1 MSESATLWYT
11 GGHKGV
17 PMFLRSLGAMVLLI
31 LLVVLSGS
39 PADAQT
45 PSGEISGV
53 VTDPSGA
60 PVPGVTITLTN
71 VGTNAV
77 REVQS
82 NAAGVYVIPAIL
94 PGVYTLRAQLS
105 GFRVIERKD
114 IEIQVG
120 SSNRIPMTL
129 ELGDLAEVVEI
140 RGGSPIIQSNNASI
154 GTVIENRSIVELPL
168 NGRNY
173 LQLTSLIPGAT
184 TNGPSSS
191 QGRQRMGGQRNSFAL
206 NVAGQR
212 IHFNHYSLDGIENT
226 DLNFNS
232 YMLLPSVDAL
242 QEFKVEAGLFD
253 AEYGRAIAQIN
264 ASTKSGTNQLHGT
277 FFEFVRNSSLDAK
290 NYFDRD
296 DQPIPPFRRNQYGMT
311 LDGPVVIP
319 KLMNGRNRLFFLF
332 NWEGLREHKS
342 LTASPSVPL
351 TAWRSGD
358 FSDLRD
364 ASGNLIPIYDP
375 ATRVFDA
382 AGNVIQAPTPF
393 PGNRIPG
400 ERIHSV
406 SRQLLDF
413 YPLPLREQAGAN
425 YVNDEARRVDSDQ
438 FTYRFDFI
446 QNDNTRWFFRHSLSH
461 ELGYDP
467 FAIPNMGINTDTDV
481 HQIVLANTRTFG
493 SNKVNDVRVGF
504 GYLKN
509 AHISPRANK
518 ENVVKNLGINL
529 PSDNPLYW
537 GVPNIG
543 ITGLSGIG
551 EESDAPFINEDT
563 TIQFVD
569 NFSWV
574 VGKHAY
580 KLGGELRHVIYDQ
593 IGGVVTRGRF
603 AFDGRYTQNPLLPA
617 AQRGGAAFAD
627 FLLGHFNRS
636 EGQVGA
642 PIANFRSSY
651 VAFYFQDNWR
661 LTNTLSVNYGLRWE
675 YDQPFYDKND
685 AIVNIDF
692 TWDNSAEP
700 VFVRA
705 GTGDPYEGNP
715 AFRLAPDVQYV
726 RDGRFGRG
734 AYRSDF
740 NDFAPR
746 LGIAWSMTPKTVLRT
761 GGGIYYVRDIGN
773 AVFDTVRNAPF
784 TIRRDEPA
792 ESFRPNLSFEQP
804 FARTG
809 APTFILANQWDEPS
823 SYVAQWS
830 FGFQREVTSNM
841 SAEATYF
848 GSSGVHLRRLMSYNN
863 PEPSQLPNSNN
874 ARPFPKFGSIQVMS
888 APGHSSYH
896 ALYLK
901 VQRRFSR
908 GLSFLSSFAWGKSID
923 NGSGIRTSDGD
934 SLTPSNNYDLE
945 LERGLSAFDFR
956 RRWTTSWLWELPVGR
971 DRRWLN
977 TSTVADLVLGG
988 WQLGGILTLQDGFP
1002 FTVTCGPGNVQNGGG
1017 ICYPDATG
1025 IDWRLS
1031 GDERSRTRWFNT
1043 DAFIDRNPPGGP
1055 FRYGTV
1061 ARNSLIGP
1069 GIVSLDASLN
1079 KRFQLRESA
1088 LEFRIEVFNLPNHPI
1103 WNQPGSQLRTPNFG
1117 VINSTRMDSRQIQ
1130 FGLKYVF

>member
-1 MSESATLWYT
+1 MRRRVEGTA
-11 GGHKGV
+11 V
-17 PMFLRSLGAMVLLI
+17 VVLLA
-31 LLVVLSGS
+31 VVLLAR
-39 PADAQT
+39 PATCQT
-45 PSGEISGV
+45 PTGEISGV
-53 VTDPSGA
+53 VLDPSGSA
-60 PVPGVTITLTN
+60 VPGVTITLTN

-77 REVQS
+77 REVQTNS
-82 NAAGVYVIPAIL
+82 AGQYALPAL
-94 PGVYTLRAQLS
+94 PPGVYTLRAQIS

-114 IEIQVG
+114 VEVQVG
-120 SSNRIPMTL
+120 SSNRIPITL
-129 ELGDLAEVVEI
+129 ELGDLTEVLEI
-140 RGGSPIIQSNNASI
+140 RGGAPLIQTSSASV

-212 IHFNHYSLDGIENT
+212 IHYNHYSLDGIENT

-264 ASTKSGTNQLHGT
+264 ASTKSGTNQFHGT
-277 FFEFVRNSSLDAK
+277 FFEFMRHSSLDAK

-296 DQPIPPFRRNQYGMT
+296 DQPIPPFKRNQYGAT
-311 LDGPVVIP
+311 IDGPVIIP
-319 KLMNGRNRLFFLF
+319 KLINGKNKLFFMV
-332 NWEGLREHKS
+332 NWEGLRENKS
-342 LTASPSVPL
+342 ITSSPSVPL
-351 TAWRSGD
+351 TAWRTGD
-358 FSDLRD
+358 FSNLRD
-364 ASGNLIPIYDP
+364 ANGNVIPIYDP

-382 AGNVIQAPTPF
+382 AGNVIQAPTQF
-393 PGNRIPG
+393 PGNRIPAN
-400 ERIHSV
+400 RIHSV

-413 YPLPLREQAGAN
+413 YPLPLREVAGSN

-438 FTYRFDFI
+438 VTYRFDFN
-446 QNDNTRWFFRHSLSH
+446 QNDNSRWFFRHSFSH

-467 FAIPNMGINTDTDV
+467 FAIPDMGINTDTDV
-481 HQIVLANTRTFG
+481 HQIVLANTRTIG
-493 SNKVNDVRVGF
+493 SNKVNDVRVGY

-509 AHISPRANK
+509 AHISPRANN
-518 ENVVKNLGINL
+518 ENVVKELGINL

-551 EESDAPFINEDT
+551 EESDAPFINDDK
-563 TIQFVD
+563 TIQIVD
-569 NFSWV
+569 NFSWI
-574 VGKHAY
+574 VGKHAF
-580 KLGGELRHVIYDQ
+580 KFGGELRHVLYDQ

-603 AFDGRYTQNPLLPA
+603 GFDGRYTQDPLAPA
-617 AQRGGAAFAD
+617 ALRGGAAMAD

-651 VAFYFQDNWR
+651 YALYVQDNWKV
-661 LTNTLSVNYGLRWE
+661 TNTLSVNYGLRWE
-675 YDQPFYDKND
+675 YDQPFYDTND

-692 TWDNSAEP
+692 KWDNSAEP

-705 GTGDPYEGNP
+705 GTGDPYEGDP

-746 LGIAWSMTPKTVLRT
+746 LGIAWAITPKTVLRS
-761 GGGIYYVRDIGN
+761 GAGIYYVRDIGN

-809 APTFILANQWDEPS
+809 APTFILANQYDEPS
-823 SYVAQWS
+823 SYIAQWS
-830 FGFQREVTSNM
+830 FGFQREVMGNM
-841 SAEATYF
+841 SAEVTYF
-848 GSSGVHLRRLMSYNN
+848 GSAGVHLRRLMSYNN

-896 ALYLK
+896 ALLMK
-901 VQRRFSR
+901 VQRRFSN
-908 GLSFLSSFAWGKSID
+908 GLSFLSSFSYGKSID

-934 SLTPSNNYDLE
+934 SLTPSNNYNLE
-945 LERGLSAFDFR
+945 LERGLSAYDFR
-956 RRWTTSWLWELPVGR
+956 RRWTTSGLWELPFGK

-977 TSTVADLVLGG
+977 TSTALDLVFGG

-1002 FTVTCGPGNVQNGGG
+1002 FTVTCGPGNIQNGGG
-1017 ICYPDATG
+1017 VCYPDATG
-1025 IDWRLS
+1025 VDWRLS
-1031 GDERSRTRWFNT
+1031 GDDRSRTRWFNT
-1043 DAFIDRNPPGGP
+1043 DAFVDRNPAGGP

-1061 ARNSLIGP
+1061 ARNSLTGP

-1079 KRFQLRESA
+1079 KRFQLKESA
-1088 LEFRIEVFNLPNHPI
+1088 IEFRIEAFNLPNHPI

>member
-1 MSESATLWYT
+1 
-11 GGHKGV
+11 
-17 PMFLRSLGAMVLLI
+17 MFLRRTARSVLGTLGVLGIAASLATV
-31 LLVVLSGS
+31 
-39 PADAQT
+39 AARAQT
-45 PSGEISGV
+45 PTGEISGV
-53 VTDPSGA
+53 VVDPSGSA
-60 PVPGVTITLTN
+60 VPGVTITLTSAA
-71 VGTNAV
+71 TNAV
-77 REVQS
+77 REVQTNS
-82 NAAGVYVIPAIL
+82 AGLYVIPAIP
-94 PGVYTLRAQLS
+94 PGRYVLKAQIS
-105 GFRVIERKD
+105 GFRAIERRD
-114 IEIQVG
+114 IDVQVG
-120 SSNRIPMTL
+120 SSNRIPITL
-129 ELGDLAEVVEI
+129 ELGDLTETVEI
-140 RGGSPIIQSNNASI
+140 RGGAPLVQSSNASI

-173 LQLTSLIPGAT
+173 LQLASLIPGAT

-212 IHFNHYSLDGIENT
+212 IHYNHYSLDGIENT

-264 ASTKSGTNQLHGT
+264 ASTKSGTNQFHAT
-277 FFEFVRNSSLDAK
+277 VFEFVRNSALDAK

-296 DQPIPPFRRNQYGMT
+296 DRPIPPFRRNQYGVT
-311 LDGPVVIP
+311 VDGPVVVP
-319 KLMNGRNRLFFLF
+319 KLVNGRNRLFFLF

-342 LTASPSVPL
+342 LTSSPSVPL
-351 TAWRSGD
+351 TAWRTGD
-358 FSDLRD
+358 FSQLRD

-382 AGNVIQAPTPF
+382 AGNVTQAPTAF
-393 PGNRIPG
+393 PGNLIPANRIDP
-400 ERIHSV
+400 V

-413 YPLPLREQAGAN
+413 YPLPLQEQAGAN
-425 YVNDEARRVDSDQ
+425 YVNDEARTVNADQ

-446 QNDNTRWFFRHSLSH
+446 ENDSSRWFFRHSTSH

-467 FAIPNMGINTDTDV
+467 FAIPAMGINTDTDV
-481 HQIVLANTRTFG
+481 HQLVLANTRTFG
-493 SNKVNDVRVGF
+493 TNKVNDLRIGY

-509 AHISPRANK
+509 AHISPRANNV
-518 ENVVKNLGINL
+518 NVVQELGINL

-543 ITGLSGIG
+543 ITGLSGLG
-551 EESDAPFINEDT
+551 EESDAPFINDDT

-569 NFSWV
+569 NFSWI

-580 KLGGELRHVIYDQ
+580 KFGGEFRHVLYDQ

-603 AFDGRYTQNPLLPA
+603 GFDGRYTQNPLLPA
-617 AQRGGAAFAD
+617 AQRGGAAMAD
-627 FLLGHFNRS
+627 FLLGTMNRS

-651 VAFYFQDNWR
+651 FALFFQDSWR
-661 LTNTLSVNYGLRWE
+661 LTNTVTVNYGLRWE

-692 TWDNSAEP
+692 RWDNSAEP

-705 GTGDPYEGNP
+705 GTGDPYEGDP

-734 AYRSDF
+734 AYKSDF

-746 LGIAWSMTPKTVLRT
+746 LGIAWAITPKTVLRS
-761 GGGIYYVRDIGN
+761 GAGIYYVRDIGN

-792 ESFRPNLSFEQP
+792 ESFRPNLSFQQP

-809 APTFILANQWDEPS
+809 APTFILANQYDEPS

-830 FGFQREVTSNM
+830 FGFQRELAGTM
-841 SAEATYF
+841 SLEATYF
-848 GSSGVHLRRLMSYNN
+848 GSAGVHLRRLMSYNN

-888 APGHSSYH
+888 APSHSNYH

-901 VQRRFSR
+901 LQRRFSG

-956 RRWTTSWLWELPVGR
+956 RRWTTSWVWELPFGK
-971 DRRWLN
+971 DRRWMN
-977 TSTVADLVLGG
+977 TSTVADLALGG
-988 WQLGGILTLQDGFP
+988 WQIGGILTLQDGFP
-1002 FTVTCGPGNVQNGGG
+1002 FTVTCGPGNIQNGGG
-1017 ICYPDATG
+1017 VCYPDATG
-1025 IDWRLS
+1025 VDWRLS

-1043 DAFIDRNPPGGP
+1043 DAFVDRDPANGP

-1061 ARNSLIGP
+1061 ARNSLTGP
-1069 GIVSLDASLN
+1069 GIVSVDASAN
-1079 KRFQLRESA
+1079 KRFQFKESYVELRV
-1088 LEFRIEVFNLPNHPI
+1088 EVFNLPNHPI
-1103 WNQPGSQLRTPNFG
+1103 WSQPGSQLRTPNFG
-1117 VINSTRMDSRQIQ
+1117 VINSTRLDSRQIQ
-1130 FGLKYVF
+1130 LGLKFVF

>member
-1 MSESATLWYT
+1 VYQRSW
-11 GGHKGV
+11 GV
-17 PMFLRSLGAMVLLI
+17 AV
-31 LLVVLSGS
+31 LLVVLLASTVR
-39 PADAQT
+39 AQT
-45 PSGEISGV
+45 PSGEVSGV
-53 VTDPSGA
+53 VVDPSGS
-60 PVPGVTITLTN
+60 PVPGVTLTLTH

-77 REVQS
+77 REVQT
-82 NAAGVYVIPAIL
+82 NNAGVYVIPALL

-105 GFRVIERKD
+105 GFRIIERRN

-120 SSNRIPMTL
+120 SSNRIPITL

-140 RGGSPIIQSNNASI
+140 RGGAPLVQSSNASI

-212 IHFNHYSLDGIENT
+212 IHFNHYSLDGVENT

-264 ASTKSGTNQLHGT
+264 ASTKSGTNQFHATL
-277 FFEFVRNSSLDAK
+277 FEFMRHSSLDAK
-290 NYFDRD
+290 NYFDRE
-296 DQPIPPFRRNQYGMT
+296 DQPIPPFRRNQYGVTM
-311 LDGPVVIP
+311 DGPVVLPRI
-319 KLMNGRNRLFFLF
+319 NGRNRLFFLF

-342 LTASPSVPL
+342 LTSSPSVPL
-351 TAWRSGD
+351 TAWRTGD
-358 FSDLRD
+358 FSGLR
-364 ASGNLIPIYDP
+364 AANGSLIPIYDP

-382 AGNVIQAPTPF
+382 AGNVIQAPTAF
-393 PGNRIPG
+393 PGNRIPAN
-400 ERIHSV
+400 RIHPV
-406 SRQLLDF
+406 AQKLLAF
-413 YPLPLREQAGAN
+413 YPLPLREQTGAN
-425 YVNDEARRVDSDQ
+425 FVNDEAKRVDADQ
-438 FTYRFDFI
+438 FTYRFDFV
-446 QNDNTRWFFRHSLSH
+446 QNDSTRWFFRHSLSH

-481 HQIVLANTRTFG
+481 HQLVLANTRTFG
-493 SNKVNDVRVGF
+493 SNKVNDLRVGY

-509 AHISPRANK
+509 AHISPRANTV
-518 ENVVKNLGINL
+518 NVVKELGINL

-551 EESDAPFINEDT
+551 EESDAPFINDDKT
-563 TIQFVD
+563 LQFVN

-574 VGKHAY
+574 IGKHAY
-580 KLGGELRHVIYDQ
+580 KFGGELRHVWYDQ

-617 AQRGGAAFAD
+617 ADRGGAAMAD
-627 FLLGHFNRS
+627 FLLGHFNRA

-642 PIANFRSSY
+642 PIANFRSNY
-651 VAFYFQDNWR
+651 VALYFQDNWKV
-661 LTNTLSVNYGLRWE
+661 TNTLSVNYGLRWE
-675 YDQPFYDKND
+675 YDQPFYDTND

-692 TWDNSAEP
+692 KWDNSAEP

-705 GTGDPYEGNP
+705 GTGDPYEGDP

-746 LGIAWSMTPKTVLRT
+746 LGIAWSLTPKTVLRT

-773 AVFDTVRNAPF
+773 AVFDVVRNAPF

-830 FGFQREVTSNM
+830 FGFQREVTGNM

-848 GSSGVHLRRLMSYNN
+848 GSAGVHLRRLMSYNN

-901 VQRRFSR
+901 VQRRFSN
-908 GLSFLSSFAWGKSID
+908 GLSFLSSFSYGKSID

-934 SLTPSNNYDLE
+934 SLTPSNNYDLG

-971 DRRWLN
+971 DKRWMN
-977 TSTVADLVLGG
+977 TSRAADLVLGG

-1002 FTVTCGPGNVQNGGG
+1002 FTVTCGPGNIQNGGG
-1017 ICYPDATG
+1017 ICYPDSTG
-1025 IDWRLS
+1025 IDWRLP
-1031 GDERSRTRWFNT
+1031 GDQQTRTRWFNT
-1043 DAFIDRNPPGGP
+1043 DAFVDRNPAGGP

-1079 KRFQLRESA
+1079 KRFTLNNSY
-1088 LEFRIEVFNLPNHPI
+1088 LEFRVEAFNLPNLPI
-1103 WNQPGSQLRTPNFG
+1103 WSQPGSQLRTPNFG

-1130 FGLKYVF
+1130 LGLKYVF

>member
-1 MSESATLWYT
+1 
-11 GGHKGV
+11 
-17 PMFLRSLGAMVLLI
+17 MFLRSAARSVLGSLGVLGIAATLAA
-31 LLVVLSGS
+31 V
-39 PADAQT
+39 PARAQT
-45 PSGEISGV
+45 PTGEISGV
-53 VTDPSGA
+53 VVDPSGSA
-60 PVPGVTITLTN
+60 VPGVTITLTSAA
-71 VGTNAV
+71 TNAV
-77 REVQS
+77 REVQTNS
-82 NAAGVYVIPAIL
+82 AGLYVIPAIP
-94 PGVYTLRAQLS
+94 PGRYVLKAQIS
-105 GFRVIERKD
+105 GFRAIERRD
-114 IEIQVG
+114 IDVQVG
-120 SSNRIPMTL
+120 SSNRIPITL
-129 ELGDLAEVVEI
+129 ELGDLTETVEI
-140 RGGSPIIQSNNASI
+140 RGGAPLVQSSNASI

-173 LQLTSLIPGAT
+173 LQLASLIPGAT

-212 IHFNHYSLDGIENT
+212 IHYNHYSLDGIENT

-264 ASTKSGTNQLHGT
+264 ASTKSGTNQFHAT
-277 FFEFVRNSSLDAK
+277 VFEFVRNSSLDAK

-296 DQPIPPFRRNQYGMT
+296 DREIPPFRRNQYGLT
-311 LDGPVVIP
+311 VDGPVVIP
-319 KLMNGRNRLFFLF
+319 KLLNGRNRLFFLF

-342 LTASPSVPL
+342 LTSSPSVPL
-351 TAWRSGD
+351 TAWRTGD
-358 FSDLRD
+358 FSQLRD

-382 AGNVIQAPTPF
+382 AGNVTQAPTAFQGNLIPA
-393 PGNRIPG
+393 NRIDP
-400 ERIHSV
+400 V

-413 YPLPLREQAGAN
+413 YPLPLQEQTGSN
-425 YVNDEARRVDSDQ
+425 YVNDEARTVNADQ

-446 QNDNTRWFFRHSLSH
+446 ENDSSRWFFRHSTSH

-467 FAIPNMGINTDTDV
+467 FAIPDMGINTDTDV
-481 HQIVLANTRTFG
+481 HQLVLANTRTFG
-493 SNKVNDVRVGF
+493 TNKVNDLRVGY

-509 AHISPRANK
+509 AHISPRANN
-518 ENVVKNLGINL
+518 ENVVKELGINL

-543 ITGLSGIG
+543 ITGLSGLG
-551 EESDAPFINEDT
+551 EESDAPFINDDK

-569 NFSWV
+569 NFSWI

-580 KLGGELRHVIYDQ
+580 KFGGEIRHVLYDQ

-617 AQRGGAAFAD
+617 AQRGGAAMAD
-627 FLLGHFNRS
+627 FLLGTMNRS

-651 VAFYFQDNWR
+651 YALFFQDSWR
-661 LTNTLSVNYGLRWE
+661 LTNTVTVNYGLRWE

-692 TWDNSAEP
+692 RWDNSAEP

-705 GTGDPYEGNP
+705 GTGDPYEGDP

-734 AYRSDF
+734 AYKSDF

-746 LGIAWSMTPKTVLRT
+746 LGIAWAITPKTVLRS

-792 ESFRPNLSFEQP
+792 ESFRPNLSFQQP

-809 APTFILANQWDEPS
+809 APTFILANQYDEPS

-830 FGFQREVTSNM
+830 FGFQRELAGTM

-848 GSSGVHLRRLMSYNN
+848 GSAGVHLRRLMSYNN

-888 APGHSSYH
+888 APSHSNYH

-901 VQRRFSR
+901 LQRRFSG

-934 SLTPSNNYDLE
+934 SLTPSNNYNLE

-956 RRWTTSWLWELPVGR
+956 RRWTTSWVWELPFGK
-971 DRRWLN
+971 DRRWMN
-977 TSTVADLVLGG
+977 TSTVADLALGG
-988 WQLGGILTLQDGFP
+988 WQIGGILTLQDGFP
-1002 FTVTCGPGNVQNGGG
+1002 FTVTCGPGNIQNGGG
-1017 ICYPDATG
+1017 ACYPDATG
-1025 IDWRLS
+1025 VDWRLS

-1043 DAFIDRNPPGGP
+1043 DAFVDRDPANGP

-1061 ARNSLIGP
+1061 ARNSLTGP
-1069 GIVSLDASLN
+1069 GIVSVDASAN
-1079 KRFQLRESA
+1079 KRFQFNESYV
-1088 LEFRIEVFNLPNHPI
+1088 EFRVEVFNLPNHPI

-1117 VINSTRMDSRQIQ
+1117 VINSTRLDSRQIQ
-1130 FGLKYVF
+1130 LGLKFVF